1 MKIAAIAL
9 LLLPITIIAQTKPAP
24 KKKSKGYA
32 QVGASFY
39 STEQTKLESGLVAA
53 VGFAPGP
60 HFSGGVAFEFYVFGR
75 DARYTNGYIDF
86 RGYLVSTNKPVSPY
100 ISIQP
105 GIVFYNGSTNII
117 GTTIKTKGSFAFN
130 ALFGVKANPKKGIG
144 PFFNIG
150 YSSIGFKTNNVL
162 TEYDGFKAQL
172 GFSF

>member
-1 MKIAAIAL
+1 MKIASIAL
-9 LLLPITIIAQTKPAP
+9 LFIPFCAIAQKKPLATKT
-24 KKKSKGYA
+24 SIGYA
-32 QVGASFY
+32 QLGASFY
-39 STEQTKLESGLVAA
+39 STKETQLETGLMAA
-53 VGFAPGP
+53 VGLAPSKY
-60 HFSGGVAFEFYVFGR
+60 FSAGVAFEFYVFDP
-75 DARYTNGYIDF
+75 DARYSQGYIDF
-86 RGYLVSTNKPVSPY
+86 RGYLVSNKKPISPY

-105 GIVFYNGSTNII
+105 GLVFYNSSKNIFGTNIE
-117 GTTIKTKGSFAFN
+117 TKGSFAFN